1 MRTARFDAMGCAI
14 AVGGATPRELQAIVG
29 LFRQRDHVFSRSL
42 AGSELNEVNDA
53 AGSVVGV
60 SPLFARAIGAALDA
74 AQATAARRS
83 DGGALE
89 RRAAARPPRPRACRV
104 RLDLDRVARAA
115 AVDDALQ
122 LLSGEGFVSAA
133 GDAAVRGDAAVEVPG
148 GGSVRLGRGGL
159 STSFGAATG
168 SPWVQVTAAAST
180 CLAAVTAAEA
190 ALLLGADGPGWLDER
205 GASRALRRPGMGT
218 CSRTARGTRGS
229 PAPPPSRRRTA
240 GARTRRTS
248 RGRSSPPPTG

>member
-42 AGSELNEVNDA
+42 EGSELNEVNDA

-74 AQATAARRS
+74 AQDT
-83 DGGALE
+83 GGLVDPTPGRWNDVRLLGRLVLVPAG
-89 RRAAARPPRPRACRV
+89 V

-133 GDAAVRGDAAVEVPG
+133 DDVAVKGGVAVEVPG
-148 GGSVRLGRGGL
+148 GETVRLGRGGL
-159 STSFGAATG
+159 STSHGAGTG
-168 SPWVQVTAAAST
+168 SPWVRVTAAAGT
-180 CLAAVTAAEA
+180 CLAAVTAARA

-205 GASRALRRPGMGT
+205 GLPGRFAGPDANVLVNRSWNARLARA
-218 CSRTARGTRGS
+218 A
-229 PAPPPSRRRTA
+229 A
-240 GARTRRTS
+240 
-248 RGRSSPPPTG
+248 

>member
-29 LFRQRDHVFSRSL
+29 LFRQRDHVFSHSL
-42 AGSELNEVNDA
+42 AGSELNEVNEA

-74 AQATAARRS
+74 AQAT
-83 DGGALE
+83 GGLVDPTPGRWNDVRLLGRLVLVPAG
-89 RRAAARPPRPRACRV
+89 V

-133 GDAAVRGDAAVEVPG
+133 DDIAVRGDLAVEVPG
-148 GGSVRLGRGGL
+148 AGSVRVGRGGL

-168 SPWVQVTAAAST
+168 SPWVQATAAAST
-180 CLAAVTAAEA
+180 CLAAVTAARA

-205 GASRALRRPGMGT
+205 GFPGRFVGPDGNGLVNRSWNARLSRA
-218 CSRTARGTRGS
+218 A
-229 PAPPPSRRRTA
+229 A
-240 GARTRRTS
+240 
-248 RGRSSPPPTG
+248 

>member
-29 LFRQRDHVFSRSL
+29 LFRQRDHVFSRSIE
-42 AGSELNEVNDA
+42 GSELNEVNEA

-74 AQATAARRS
+74 AQAT
-83 DGGALE
+83 GGLVDPTPGRWNDVRLLGRLVLVPAG
-89 RRAAARPPRPRACRV
+89 V

-180 CLAAVTAAEA
+180 CLAAVTAARA

-205 GASRALRRPGMGT
+205 GLPGRFVGPDGNVLANRSWNARLARA
-218 CSRTARGTRGS
+218 A
-229 PAPPPSRRRTA
+229 A
-240 GARTRRTS
+240 
-248 RGRSSPPPTG
+248 